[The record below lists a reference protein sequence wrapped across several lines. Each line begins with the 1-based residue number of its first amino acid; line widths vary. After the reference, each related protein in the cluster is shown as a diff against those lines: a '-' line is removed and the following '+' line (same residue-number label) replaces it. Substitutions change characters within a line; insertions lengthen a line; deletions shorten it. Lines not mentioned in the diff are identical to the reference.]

1 MFATLRRSS
10 AVNSAEVFHMTE
22 FSHITHRWLP
32 LYLANDDI
40 ATSDQTNKKILE
52 QYMAN
57 HVNEMWKK
65 YL

>member
-1 MFATLRRSS
+1 MFALLQRSYE
-10 AVNSAEVFHMTE
+10 VNSTEVFHMTE

-32 LYLANDDI
+32 LYLANDDN
-40 ATSDQTNKKILE
+40 AVSDETNNKILE
-52 QYMAN
+52 QYMAS

>member
-1 MFATLRRSS
+1 MFALLYQ
-10 AVNSAEVFHMTE
+10 SAEVFHMTT

-32 LYLANDDI
+32 LYLYLAN
-40 ATSDQTNKKILE
+40 TNETTIDADGIKILR
-52 QYMAN
+52 QHLTN

>member
-1 MFATLRRSS
+1 MFALLQRSYE
-10 AVNSAEVFHMTE
+10 VNSAEVFHMTE

-32 LYLANDDI
+32 LYLANDTD
-40 ATSDQTNKKILE
+40 ANTNTNNKILE
-52 QYMAN
+52 QYMAS